1 MQSQEGTW
9 EMLRKFGKGQFE
21 LTNQLIFYW
30 VKLIFRVTV
39 VVSMYA
45 LYFTRRDL
53 ITKYMEQPFYKGI
66 TLVHVI
72 WLVFMLVMLLHLLS
86 QTHLVDRL
94 TMAIRKSRAKEFVPV
109 KNYDRRDLLE
119 YVQDMNIKAWIV
131 MLVWLGLNAV
141 IGLLYVLNIFH
152 NEELLM
158 CTVTF
163 YLCDY
168 ICILFF
174 CPFQTFIM
182 HDKCCVNCRIYD
194 WGHFMMFTPMLFIKN
209 FYSWSLFFMSCIVLL
224 HWELIYARHPER
236 FWEGSNKTLQCTS
249 CKDKTCQMKN
259 LLRGKGLR
267 AGVDVQ
273 K

>member
-1 MQSQEGTW
+1 MKGRS
-9 EMLRKFGKGQFE
+9 GKGKFE
-21 LTNQLIFYW
+21 LTNQLMFYG
-30 VKLIFRVTV
+30 VKLVFRVAV
-39 VVSMYA
+39 VLSMYV

-53 ITKYMEQPFYKGI
+53 IMVYMEQPFYKGI
-66 TLVHVI
+66 TIVHVI
-72 WLVFMLVMLLHLLS
+72 WFIFMSLMALHLLS
-86 QTHLVDRL
+86 ATGLVDRL
-94 TMAIRKSRAKEFVPV
+94 TMAIRKSKASVYVPV
-109 KNYDRRDLLE
+109 ENYDRLELLE
-119 YVQDMNIKAWIV
+119 YVQDMNLRSWKV
-131 MLVWLGLNAV
+131 MLVWLGLNSV

-236 FWEGSNKTLQCTS
+236 FWEGSNKVLKCQN
-249 CKDKTCQMKN
+249 CKDKTCQIKN
-259 LLRGKGLR
+259 LLKGEGLR
-267 AGVDVQ
+267 AGVKDQ
-273 K
+273 QQ

>member
-1 MQSQEGTW
+1 MKG
-9 EMLRKFGKGQFE
+9 RFGKGHFE
-21 LTNQLIFYW
+21 LTWQLVFYGF
-30 VKLIFRVTV
+30 KLAFRLTV
-39 VVSMYA
+39 VIAMYL
-45 LYFTRRDL
+45 LYFTHREL
-53 ITKYMEQPFYKGI
+53 ITKYMEQPFYKGV

-72 WLVFMLVMLLHLLS
+72 WVAFMTVMIIHLLS
-86 QTHLVDRL
+86 ETHLVDRL
-94 TMAIRKSRAKEFVPV
+94 TMAIRKSREKEYVPV
-109 KNYDRRDLLE
+109 PGYDRRELLE
-119 YVQDMNIKAWIV
+119 YVQYMNIRAWMV

-194 WGHFMMFTPMLFIKN
+194 WGHFMMFTPMLFIKS
-209 FYSWSLFFMSCIVLL
+209 FYSWSLFFMSCIVLI
-224 HWELIYARHPER
+224 HWEIIYARHPER
-236 FWEGSNKTLQCTS
+236 FWEGSNQVLQCAH
-249 CKDKTCQMKN
+249 CHDKTCQIKN
-259 LLRGKGLR
+259 LLRGNGLR
-267 AGVDVQ
+267 AGVVQ
-273 K
+273 KNKTI

>member
-1 MQSQEGTW
+1 MKG
-9 EMLRKFGKGQFE
+9 KFGKGQFE
-21 LTNQLIFYW
+21 LTFQLAFYAL
-30 VKLIFRVTV
+30 KLAFRVTV
-39 VVSMYA
+39 VVSMFV

-53 ITKYMEQPFYKGI
+53 ITKYMEQAFYKGI

-72 WLVFMLVMLLHLLS
+72 WLVFMSVMLLHLLS
-86 QTHLVDRL
+86 QTSLVDKL
-94 TMAIRKSRAKEFVPV
+94 TMAIRKSRAKEYVPV
-109 KNYDRRDLLE
+109 KGYDRLDLLE
-119 YVQDMNIKAWIV
+119 YVQNMNLKAWQV
-131 MLVWLGLNAV
+131 MLVWLCLNSV

-209 FYSWSLFFMSCIVLL
+209 FYSWSLFFMSCIVLI
-224 HWELIYARHPER
+224 HWELIYAKHPER
-236 FWEGSNKTLQCTS
+236 FWEGSNKTLQCNS
-249 CKDKTCQMKN
+249 CKDKTCQIKN
-259 LLRGKGLR
+259 LLKGRGLKPGNTMQR
-267 AGVDVQ
+267 
-273 K
+273 

>member
-1 MQSQEGTW
+1 MKG
-9 EMLRKFGKGQFE
+9 RFGKGHFE
-21 LTNQLIFYW
+21 LTWQLVFYGFQ
-30 VKLIFRVTV
+30 LAFRLTV
-39 VVSMYA
+39 VIAMYL
-45 LYFTRRDL
+45 LYFTHREL
-53 ITKYMEQPFYKGI
+53 ITKYMEQPFYKGV

-72 WLVFMLVMLLHLLS
+72 WVAFMTVMIIHLLS
-86 QTHLVDRL
+86 ETHLVDRL
-94 TMAIRKSRAKEFVPV
+94 TMAIRKSREKEYVPV
-109 KNYDRRDLLE
+109 PGYDRRELLE
-119 YVQDMNIKAWIV
+119 YVQYMNIRAWMV

-194 WGHFMMFTPMLFIKN
+194 WGHFMMFTPMLFIKS
-209 FYSWSLFFMSCIVLL
+209 FYSWSLFFMSCIVLI
-224 HWELIYARHPER
+224 HWEIIYARHPER
-236 FWEGSNKTLQCTS
+236 FWEH
-249 CKDKTCQMKN
+249 
-259 LLRGKGLR
+259 
-267 AGVDVQ
+267 
-273 K
+273 